1 MINHIKKSK
10 YIENK
15 IPLRDPSKVM
25 KLERLGSFHQSRLS
39 FSRQLINEIVQNK
52 WIFNISEWNI
62 NNDGIGHAVINSIC
76 NKNIFSLVIFSHS
89 IQDEERSD
97 RVIAEKWDMTFSLF
111 KGKPSKKEITHM
123 SENLKIQELGRH
135 LPKQLTLSRAN
146 KSVRIFEKVLDALSN
161 GRQPDHN
168 LINDIGYLVRTT
180 AVYGNGKFGIGDFSK
195 MQNEHFLRK
204 PFQAEMLTVYL
215 IRYFSI
221 ELINFLSKVK
231 GGLKAVKLSETIS
244 KHIGVGNATGLGMAP
259 FLFNHQ
265 ELLHQWIYAKET
277 ALSRVLSLDKISID
291 KQSDIFNL
299 IEQAYQY
306 SVQWKVSDPIQYNKI
321 KILNSDLQVI
331 LKNIN
336 TKVILNQSYPL
347 KKLTNFFKDDISI
360 ETEEILHSIFLEPFG
375 NIIDDLINNMS
386 VIEKNTVSINFNV
399 KEIIKMIEKN
409 YSWALDIDLKKDEE
423 NWFFWYTSQAKLEP
437 RLGIRKKDKGFD
449 KELPFDIPHQI
460 QKGMVILRSLPNDM
474 LGTEAMLNYPEL
486 RNIIRRII
494 INNVSPYSEI
504 QDNLIGFNSKPIDIL
519 RCKLSF
525 FGASKYD
532 PKSDLWTRITLFQ
545 GAPLPHQLKE
555 KNACNWLFPSLPIYN

>member
-1 MINHIKKSK
+1 
-10 YIENK
+10 
-15 IPLRDPSKVM
+15 V
-25 KLERLGSFHQSRLS
+25 F
-39 FSRQLINEIVQNK
+39 
-52 WIFNISEWNI
+52 
-62 NNDGIGHAVINSIC
+62 
-76 NKNIFSLVIFSHS
+76 
-89 IQDEERSD
+89 
-97 RVIAEKWDMTFSLF
+97 
-111 KGKPSKKEITHM
+111 
-123 SENLKIQELGRH
+123 
-135 LPKQLTLSRAN
+135 
-146 KSVRIFEKVLDALSN
+146 
-161 GRQPDHN
+161 
-168 LINDIGYLVRTT
+168 
-180 AVYGNGKFGIGDFSK
+180 
-195 MQNEHFLRK
+195 
-204 PFQAEMLTVYL
+204 
-215 IRYFSI
+215 
-221 ELINFLSKVK
+221 
-231 GGLKAVKLSETIS
+231 
-244 KHIGVGNATGLGMAP
+244 
-259 FLFNHQ
+259 
-265 ELLHQWIYAKET
+265 
-277 ALSRVLSLDKISID
+277 SLDKISID

-360 ETEEILHSIFLEPFG
+360 ETEEILHSLFLEPFG

-555 KNACNWLFPSLPIYN
+555 KDACNWLFPSLPIYN